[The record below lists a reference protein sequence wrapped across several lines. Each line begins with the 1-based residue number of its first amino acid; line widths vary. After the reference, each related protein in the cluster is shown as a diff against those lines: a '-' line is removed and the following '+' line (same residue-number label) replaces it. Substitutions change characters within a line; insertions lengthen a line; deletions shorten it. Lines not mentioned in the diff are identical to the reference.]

1 MMAEKRI
8 SDNFNGEVTKNRK
21 ITDYFKPRDSPHK
34 CPQTENKQSS
44 EIQSSIDA
52 INNNTSDLGK
62 KLCQI
67 QQKQE
72 SHLMRECSLIG
83 SRLKFES
90 KELEVSTF
98 CFLFYTLFL

>member
-1 MMAEKRI
+1 MMAEKTI
-8 SDNFNGEVTKNRK
+8 TDNFDGEVAKKRKN
-21 ITDYFKPRDSPHK
+21 TDDFKPINS
-34 CPQTENKQSS
+34 PQTEKKQSS

-52 INNNTSDLGK
+52 INNDISDLGK
-62 KLCQI
+62 MLSQI

-72 SHLMRECSLIG
+72 SHLMRECSIIG

-98 CFLFYTLFL
+98 CFSSYTLSDAGR

>member
-1 MMAEKRI
+1 MTEDFEFKVAK
-8 SDNFNGEVTKNRK
+8 KRK
-21 ITDYFKPRDSPHK
+21 ITDNFKPRNS
-34 CPQTENKQSS
+34 PQTEEKQSS

-52 INNNTSDLGK
+52 INNDISDLGK
-62 KLCQI
+62 KLSQI

-72 SHLMRECSLIG
+72 SHLMRECSIIG

-98 CFLFYTLFL
+98 CFSSYTRSDAGR